1 MQARWPTIN
10 VSTFGKSGHTL
21 DNNSRTFTG
30 YTLNKFS
37 RGCTQGGACIVEVEQ
52 FFCNLARYVTR
63 PTFLGVECDH
73 AQRTLEVPF
82 DNPPDDGW
90 LVGLFVANLSPDP
103 SISAKIVKDL
113 IDRVIVLRGWHDA
126 WH

>member
-63 PTFLGVECDH
+63 PTFLGVECDQRH
-73 AQRTLEVPF
+73 SPLRPKPLARRFMQATVTRSPKPCARAFSSAESAALGLMSSARTLV
-82 DNPPDDGW
+82 
-90 LVGLFVANLSPDP
+90 
-103 SISAKIVKDL
+103 
-113 IDRVIVLRGWHDA
+113 
-126 WH
+126 